1 MQIATRDSYFDT
13 SVISLEINM
22 LLNNLLTINT
32 ALIRCI
38 EKYHVNGFLYGELK
52 QYHKTD
58 NHRSVKL

>member
-38 EKYHVNGFLYGELK
+38 EKYHVNGFL
-52 QYHKTD
+52 
-58 NHRSVKL
+58 